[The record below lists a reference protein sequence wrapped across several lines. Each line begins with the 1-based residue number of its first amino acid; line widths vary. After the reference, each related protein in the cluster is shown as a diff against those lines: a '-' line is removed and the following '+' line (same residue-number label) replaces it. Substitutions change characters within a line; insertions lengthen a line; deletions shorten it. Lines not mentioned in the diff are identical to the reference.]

1 MKKQQQGFAI
11 LTTVVILSIAGISY
25 TTHMAYLQLIDNK
38 VLANYYRNIE
48 AFANAESGINLI
60 LSKLTNVDLA
70 TEMIDNL
77 PYIYNTEGTSTNPY
91 QVTVSEL
98 TPNKLHVSS
107 IGHSTDGSA
116 IRTISLE
123 VYYYIDFD
131 TPIAPLLS
139 NGKLKIN
146 ASDSI
151 NDGCGGLTLSEC
163 RSPGN
168 IAQKVIIS
176 QPATNQSLVNVSN
189 PIVENNAQVS
199 TLCSATILNP
209 DNSINININNNI
221 NLNAIHG
228 QLIDEEGGNRV
239 KEIINNQW
247 GAAASI
253 TSPIFDGVTAIDDTE
268 NASSL
273 FESTFGTT
281 WENMKDQFVY
291 SESVAH
297 IDMTNINS
305 VTCSEELNNVNA
317 DINIIYIKGNCIIDP
332 LDTLSSNASDI
343 TFNNN
348 YFTIGTTDSPKM
360 VFLEGGTFIA
370 PANTISSVVGM
381 LYLIPAT
388 HDVVDINGNAV
399 YIDGVRQLEQ
409 DHDINL
415 AGIQVNG
422 SLLSEYSCTASAIEN
437 SNNDP
442 HQNFSTR
449 YDKHVLN
456 SLYKQLGMEPSESH
470 YQLVAGTWRDF

>member
-1 MKKQQQGFAI
+1 MKKQQHGFAI
-11 LTTVVILSIAGISY
+11 LTTVVVLSIAGISY

-38 VLANYYRNIE
+38 VLANYYRNSE
-48 AFANAESGINLI
+48 AFANAESGVNLI
-60 LSKLTNVDLA
+60 LSKLTTVDIA
-70 TEMIDNL
+70 VEMIDSL
-77 PYIYNTEGTSTNPY
+77 PYIYNTESTSATPY

-116 IRTISLE
+116 LRTISLE

-151 NDGCGGLTLSEC
+151 NDGCGGLSPSEC
-163 RSPGN
+163 KAPGN

-189 PIVENNAQVS
+189 PIGESNTQVS
-199 TLCSATILNP
+199 TLCSAIILNP
-209 DNSINININNNI
+209 DNSSNNNNI

-228 QLIDEEGGNRV
+228 QLTDEEGGNRV

-253 TSPIFDGVTAIDDTE
+253 TSPIFDGLTAIDNTA
-268 NASSL
+268 NAGSL

-281 WENMKDQFVY
+281 WENMKEKLAY

-297 IDMTNINS
+297 IDMTNLNS
-305 VTCSEELNNVNA
+305 ATCSEELNNVNA

-332 LDTLSSNASDI
+332 LDTSSSKASNI

-348 YFTIGTTDSPKM
+348 YFTIGSTDNPKM

-399 YIDGVRQLEQ
+399 YIKGIRQLEQ
-409 DHDINL
+409 DQDINL

-422 SLLSEYSCTASAIEN
+422 SLLSEYSCTASTIEN
-437 SNNDP
+437 SNNNSN
-442 HQNFSTR
+442 QNFSTR